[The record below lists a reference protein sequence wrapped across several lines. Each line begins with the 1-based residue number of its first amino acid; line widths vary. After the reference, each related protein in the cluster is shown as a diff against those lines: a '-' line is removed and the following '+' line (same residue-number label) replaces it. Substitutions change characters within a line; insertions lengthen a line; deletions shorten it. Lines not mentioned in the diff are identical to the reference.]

1 MISKRL
7 YCPDCELPEKN
18 CICHL
23 RCAIDNPVE
32 LLALQH
38 PLEVDQSKNSLRLLR
53 ISSKNMQ
60 MKIGEEFDQEELN
73 QWLYADHKTPLLL
86 YPESDYA
93 SIQGLIKPAVLPD
106 LTEIPLTELRLVIL
120 DATWKKSRKMIYLNP
135 GLQKLPRLTLIDPP
149 PSIYTIRK
157 SHSQNQLSSLE
168 ACCYAWRQLENNP
181 PAYDELIKAF
191 AGFVHQQHL
200 LIETQSL

>member
-1 MISKRL
+1 MTSKRL
-7 YCPDCELPEKN
+7 CCPDCQLPEKN

-23 RCAIDNPVE
+23 RCAVNNPIE

-60 MKIGEEFDQEELN
+60 MKIGEVFAADELHN
-73 QWLYADHKTPLLL
+73 WLYANNKIPVLL

-93 SIQGLIKPAVLPD
+93 SIAGLIKPDELPD
-106 LTEIPLTELRLVIL
+106 LSQIPLNRLRLVIL

-135 GLQKLPRLTLIDPP
+135 GLQKLPRLTLVDPP

-168 ACCYAWRQLENNP
+168 ACCYAWRQLEKNP
-181 PAYDELIKAF
+181 QAYDDLIKAF
-191 AGFVHQQHL
+191 AGFVRQQTL
-200 LIETQSL
+200 FIETPNL

>member
-1 MISKRL
+1 MTSKRL
-7 YCPDCELPEKN
+7 YCPDCQLPEKN

-23 RCAIDNPVE
+23 RCAINNPVE

-60 MKIGEEFDQEELN
+60 MKIGEVFNAKDLHN
-73 QWLYADHKTPLLL
+73 WLYADNKIPILL

-93 SIQGLIKPAVLPD
+93 SISGLIKPAELPN
-106 LTEIPLTELRLVIL
+106 LTQISLTRLRLVIL

-135 GLQKLPRLTLIDPP
+135 GLQELPRLTLIDPP

-168 ACCYAWRQLENNP
+168 ACCYAWRQLEQSP
-181 PAYDELIKAF
+181 EAYDELIQAF
-191 AGFVHQQHL
+191 AGFVQQQSL
-200 LIETQSL
+200 FIETPNV